1 MVPHLEFRRMQN
13 NDSSNHGR
21 SILNCYYLLVT
32 TRNLVFLIEKRI
44 VTVYSAS
51 NVSINASIYTTLRH
65 LKKTNPEKTFSSHL
79 SATIYST
86 LCSPKVKPP
95 PCKRGCEI

>member
-1 MVPHLEFRRMQN
+1 MVALLEFRRMQN

-21 SILNCYYLLVT
+21 STLNCYYLLIT
-32 TRNLVFLIEKRI
+32 TRNMVFLIEKRI

-65 LKKTNPEKTFSSHL
+65 
-79 SATIYST
+79 
-86 LCSPKVKPP
+86 
-95 PCKRGCEI
+95 